1 MMLTRS
7 THISLIARLRDG
19 IDPAAW
25 REFEDRYG
33 DLIRSVGLRRGLQP
47 ADCDDVAQEVMLA
60 LTRSLSGFEYD
71 PERGRFRGYL
81 KAITGHII
89 FQKLRQNKGL
99 RALSTDDAVA
109 DVDGA
114 ASMEVLWEVEW
125 RQYHMRLAMRSIEN
139 EFNELDRLAFTQY
152 ALEGDSV
159 SNTAN
164 ALGLSVEQ
172 VYQAKSRILRRL
184 SELIEVQVREEG

>member
-1 MMLTRS
+1 MLTRS
-7 THISLIARLRDG
+7 THVSLITRLREG

-60 LTRSLSGFEYD
+60 LTRSLPGFVYD
-71 PERGRFRGYL
+71 SQRGRFRGYL
-81 KAITGHII
+81 KTITGHII
-89 FQKLRQNKGL
+89 FQKLRQNRGH

-109 DVDGA
+109 DVDDD
-114 ASMEVLWEVEW
+114 ASMDVLWETEW
-125 RQYHMRLAMRSIEN
+125 RQYHMRLAMRTIEN

-152 ALEGDSV
+152 TLEGDSA
-159 SNTAN
+159 SATAT
-164 ALGLSVEQ
+164 AVGLSIDQ

-184 SELIEVQVREEG
+184 SELIEEQVREEG